1 MNEAIAVGALTD
13 VGMRRA
19 TNQDAFLAERGVYV
33 VCDGMGGESGG
44 ERASAIAVEEFTR
57 LAADGERTRAAI
69 DAAVQ
74 RAQRRARALGVEL
87 GGIAGTTISGIV
99 LPQWGAGAATSPLA
113 APHGAHAAAHM
124 PHRGAE
130 SVIDDWDATLPGA
143 TLDDSTLTGEWLA
156 ARGGRDETRPS
167 QAEKPT
173 KPKLEKPNPQPRPS
187 AKQAVTNAPAP
198 KTVEA
203 KVPKP
208 ATNAPPPF
216 VKRPGA
222 LQLPDGKVLTF
233 PAPREGEIR
242 KVYAYGHM
250 YECDHEG
257 NFRDVTKRQLFKTAF
272 EANFLG
278 LANADKPFIPV
289 FLKGLENAEVQKIL
303 LKPYELK
310 GDETEE
316 EMAQLKAYDDM
327 RAAALQFMD
336 EGGSFD
342 EFVDYFAQQVKQE
355 RETNALCLREVMTLY
370 KQGKFD
376 EAKDMAEAA
385 NALKKQKGLK
395 ELKLPAHV
403 RERLGL

>member
-1 MNEAIAVGALTD
+1 MTFTVTYRGADGAMCEEAVEAAGRAECVATLKARGIVAVSIREG
-13 VGMRRA
+13 
-19 TNQDAFLAERGVYV
+19 
-33 VCDGMGGESGG
+33 
-44 ERASAIAVEEFTR
+44 RASARPGSGKSGASPRQKLFTPR
-57 LAADGERTRAAI
+57 FYLFVAIAAI
-69 DAAVQ
+69 AAIALWWWFAARNGQKDAQERVPPVREA
-74 RAQRRARALGVEL
+74 RSGKSAASPNGRAR
-87 GGIAGTTISGIV
+87 S
-99 LPQWGAGAATSPLA
+99 
-113 APHGAHAAAHM
+113 
-124 PHRGAE
+124 
-130 SVIDDWDATLPGA
+130 
-143 TLDDSTLTGEWLA
+143 
-156 ARGGRDETRPS
+156 
-167 QAEKPT
+167 
-173 KPKLEKPNPQPRPS
+173 PS
-187 AKQAVTNAPAP
+187 APPPPVTNAPA
-198 KTVEA
+198 A
-203 KVPKP
+203 KPAPPP

-233 PAPREGEIR
+233 PAPKEGEIR

-316 EMAQLKAYDDM
+316 EMAELKAYDDM

-370 KQGKFD
+370 KQGKLE
-376 EAKDMAEAA
+376 EAKEMAEAA
-385 NALKKQKGLK
+385 NVLKRQKGLK

-403 RERLGL
+403 KERLGL

>member
-1 MNEAIAVGALTD
+1 MTFTVTYRGADGALREETVEAAD
-13 VGMRRA
+13 RA
-19 TNQDAFLAERGVYV
+19 ECTATLKARGTVAV
-33 VCDGMGGESGG
+33 SIREG
-44 ERASAIAVEEFTR
+44 RASARPRTGTSAASPSGRNKVRPSRGVWGAAI
-57 LAADGERTRAAI
+57 LAAL
-69 DAAVQ
+69 AVGG
-74 RAQRRARALGVEL
+74 AL
-87 GGIAGTTISGIV
+87 
-99 LPQWGAGAATSPLA
+99 W
-113 APHGAHAAAHM
+113 
-124 PHRGAE
+124 
-130 SVIDDWDATLPGA
+130 W
-143 TLDDSTLTGEWLA
+143 WLI
-156 ARGGRDETRPS
+156 ARGGRGEARPPKADA
-167 QAEKPT
+167 QQRVPPARVEKPERP
-173 KPKLEKPNPQPRPS
+173 KPSSRPT
-187 AKQAVTNAPAP
+187 APPVTNAPA
-198 KTVEA
+198 A
-203 KVPKP
+203 KPAP

-233 PAPREGEIR
+233 PPPREGEIR

-289 FLKGLENAEVQKIL
+289 FLKGLENADVQKIL
-303 LKPYELK
+303 LKPYEPK

-316 EMAQLKAYDDM
+316 EWAQLKAYDDM
-327 RAAALQFMD
+327 RCAALQFMD

-370 KQGKFD
+370 KQGKLE
-376 EAKDMAEAA
+376 EAKEMAEAA
-385 NALKKQKGLK
+385 NVLKRQKGLK

-403 RERLGL
+403 KERLGL

>member
-1 MNEAIAVGALTD
+1 MTFTVTYRGADGAMCEEAVEAAGRAECVAECRRRGIAPASIREGGHVAKRRDAASPRQKPFTLRFYLFVAVAALAAIAL
-13 VGMRRA
+13 
-19 TNQDAFLAERGVYV
+19 
-33 VCDGMGGESGG
+33 
-44 ERASAIAVEEFTR
+44 
-57 LAADGERTRAAI
+57 
-69 DAAVQ
+69 
-74 RAQRRARALGVEL
+74 
-87 GGIAGTTISGIV
+87 
-99 LPQWGAGAATSPLA
+99 W
-113 APHGAHAAAHM
+113 
-124 PHRGAE
+124 
-130 SVIDDWDATLPGA
+130 W
-143 TLDDSTLTGEWLA
+143 WLA

-173 KPKLEKPNPQPRPS
+173 KQKLEKPNPPPRPS
-187 AKQAVTNAPAP
+187 AKPAVTNAPAP

-376 EAKDMAEAA
+376 EAKEMAEAA

-395 ELKLPAHV
+395 ALKLPAHV
-403 RERLGL
+403 KERLGL

>member
-1 MNEAIAVGALTD
+1 MTFTVTYRGADGALREETVEAAD
-13 VGMRRA
+13 RA
-19 TNQDAFLAERGVYV
+19 ACAVALKARGIVAV
-33 VCDGMGGESGG
+33 SIREG
-44 ERASAIAVEEFTR
+44 RASARPRTGKSAASPIGRNKLRPSRWVWGAAI
-57 LAADGERTRAAI
+57 LAAL
-69 DAAVQ
+69 AVGG
-74 RAQRRARALGVEL
+74 AL
-87 GGIAGTTISGIV
+87 
-99 LPQWGAGAATSPLA
+99 W
-113 APHGAHAAAHM
+113 
-124 PHRGAE
+124 
-130 SVIDDWDATLPGA
+130 W
-143 TLDDSTLTGEWLA
+143 WLI
-156 ARGGRDETRPS
+156 ARGG
-167 QAEKPT
+167 QADAQERVPPVREARSGKSAAS
-173 KPKLEKPNPQPRPS
+173 PNGRARSPS
-187 AKQAVTNAPAP
+187 APPPPVTNAPA
-198 KTVEA
+198 A
-203 KVPKP
+203 KPAPAP

-233 PAPREGEIR
+233 PAPKEGEIR

-289 FLKGLENAEVQKIL
+289 FLKGLENADVQKIL

-370 KQGKFD
+370 KQGKLE
-376 EAKDMAEAA
+376 EAKEMAEAA
-385 NALKKQKGLK
+385 NALKRQKGLK

-403 RERLGL
+403 REKLGL

>member
-1 MNEAIAVGALTD
+1 MTFTVTYRAKDGAKAEVEVEAASRSECFAQCKARGIAPLGVRDGRSRRAAGASPRQKLFTLRFYLFAAIAAL
-13 VGMRRA
+13 A
-19 TNQDAFLAERGVYV
+19 
-33 VCDGMGGESGG
+33 
-44 ERASAIAVEEFTR
+44 AIALWWWLGR
-57 LAADGERTRAAI
+57 GEA
-69 DAAVQ
+69 
-74 RAQRRARALGVEL
+74 
-87 GGIAGTTISGIV
+87 
-99 LPQWGAGAATSPLA
+99 
-113 APHGAHAAAHM
+113 
-124 PHRGAE
+124 
-130 SVIDDWDATLPGA
+130 
-143 TLDDSTLTGEWLA
+143 
-156 ARGGRDETRPS
+156 RPS
-167 QAEKPT
+167 QAGRPA
-173 KPKLEKPNPQPRPS
+173 KPKVERPKPPPRHS
-187 AKQAVTNAPAP
+187 ARPAATNAPAA
-198 KTVEA
+198 KAAEA
-203 KVPKP
+203 KAPAP

-370 KQGKFD
+370 KQGKLE
-376 EAKDMAEAA
+376 EAKEMAEAA

>member
-1 MNEAIAVGALTD
+1 MREA
-13 VGMRRA
+13 RRGKSA
-19 TNQDAFLAERGVYV
+19 
-33 VCDGMGGESGG
+33 
-44 ERASAIAVEEFTR
+44 ASPN
-57 LAADGERTRAAI
+57 G
-69 DAAVQ
+69 
-74 RAQRRARALGVEL
+74 RAR
-87 GGIAGTTISGIV
+87 S
-99 LPQWGAGAATSPLA
+99 
-113 APHGAHAAAHM
+113 
-124 PHRGAE
+124 
-130 SVIDDWDATLPGA
+130 
-143 TLDDSTLTGEWLA
+143 
-156 ARGGRDETRPS
+156 
-167 QAEKPT
+167 
-173 KPKLEKPNPQPRPS
+173 PS
-187 AKQAVTNAPAP
+187 APPPPVTNAPA
-198 KTVEA
+198 A
-203 KVPKP
+203 KPAPAP

-233 PAPREGEIR
+233 PAPKEGEIR

-370 KQGKFD
+370 KQGKLE
-376 EAKDMAEAA
+376 EAKEMAEAA
-385 NALKKQKGLK
+385 NVLKRQKGLK

-403 RERLGL
+403 KERLGL